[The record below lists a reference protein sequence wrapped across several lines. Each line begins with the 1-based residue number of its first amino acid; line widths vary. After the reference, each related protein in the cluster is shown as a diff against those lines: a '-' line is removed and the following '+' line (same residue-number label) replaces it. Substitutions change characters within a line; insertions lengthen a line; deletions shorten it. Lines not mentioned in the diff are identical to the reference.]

1 MKYITDL
8 QRIGYGINT
17 LLSDEKLKQSQLK
30 VLLPLVEYLVENDF
44 PYRESFY
51 VQKFADDVKAE
62 IDNIKKEF
70 KEEESKVL
78 LPPLIQHLEKLTKW
92 QDDWYQHDTALEGFD
107 ITLKSLNLPELPS
120 SYLADDENLSRK
132 LMKVWIFMLADRNVK
147 EIYPLLSKE
156 DKRLMDR
163 CVRPV
168 HDGYRSLTGRCFS
181 LSIFLGQY
189 TFKQIDELGQLDNLL
204 DTLLHSNT
212 EKNWC
217 LLNAPLLGIILLH
230 NRSRIKYLNCRI
242 PKLQNQLTEFCQK
255 KNIHLKDMTSEQICE
270 LFYLEEAK
278 FMFPRKPLFDTLEPH
293 LLRDCIHIVSEY
305 YGNNASFFKP
315 CAKPRYEPAS
325 TQSENAPA
333 HGGS

>member
-1 MKYITDL
+1 MKLITNF
-8 QRIGYGINT
+8 QRIAYEIST
-17 LLSDEKLKQSQLK
+17 MALDEKLRKSRENLGLH
-30 VLLPLVEYLVENDF
+30 LLAYFRKNDF

-51 VQKFADDVKAE
+51 VQKSVDDVKAE
-62 IDNIKKEF
+62 IDNIQKEF

-92 QDDWYQHDTALEGFD
+92 QDDWYQHDTALEDFD
-107 ITLKSLNLPELPS
+107 IALKSLKPELPS
-120 SYLADDENLSRK
+120 SYLTDDENLSRK
-132 LMKVWIFMLADRNVK
+132 LMKVWIFMLADRNVT
-147 EIYPLLSKE
+147 EIFPLLSEE
-156 DKRLMDR
+156 DKRL
-163 CVRPV
+163 VSLSVQPV
-168 HDGYRSLTGRCFS
+168 HNGYRSLTGRCFS

-189 TFKQIDELGQLDNLL
+189 TFKQIEALWQLDNLL
-204 DTLLHSNT
+204 DTLLHSNK
-212 EKNWC
+212 EKDWW

-230 NRSRIKYLNCRI
+230 NRSCIEYLKCRI
-242 PKLQNQLTEFCQK
+242 PKLGNQLTEFCQK

-293 LLRDCIHIVSEY
+293 LLRDCINIVSEY

-315 CAKPRYEPAS
+315 CAKPIYEPAS